1 MCRSIL
7 CLNCIYACIQFFLY
21 QRTLKKRSWPQCV
34 ICLNNGLTYQQTK
47 PTNLA
52 ISLYIIWLNLS
63 GTTNKNKRH
72 CAAADACLGYAYSGS
87 LTYYHTALYVS
98 EQINSSQQIKL
109 KTSTLTAKCQRVTMF
124 SSELIAFSGHNVQF
138 ISGQYVK
145 EQFKFITTWFMRQ
158 FLSTQ
163 QDWVVQ
169 SIKKC
174 ISKFVYMIYTVSRD
188 LLKQVAP
195 LEISWLVNTSPYQW
209 HLIL

>member
-1 MCRSIL
+1 
-7 CLNCIYACIQFFLY
+7 
-21 QRTLKKRSWPQCV
+21 
-34 ICLNNGLTYQQTK
+34 
-47 PTNLA
+47 
-52 ISLYIIWLNLS
+52 
-63 GTTNKNKRH
+63 
-72 CAAADACLGYAYSGS
+72 
-87 LTYYHTALYVS
+87 
-98 EQINSSQQIKL
+98 
-109 KTSTLTAKCQRVTMF
+109 MF

-195 LEISWLVNTSPYQW
+195 LEISWLVNTSPYQ
-209 HLIL
+209 